1 MVQARAV
8 LCCAAIATA
17 ALQAQVGAARTPL
30 FQLPRQLNSQPQG
43 RLRQP
48 RAGDPADDFLV
59 QCAEELPACAPV
71 WAQVAPPA
79 FSVVVDSSQGPFTVH
94 VNTSWAPP
102 FAQRFY
108 TLVLL
113 SYFDGAPLYRVLPGF
128 VSQFG

>member
-1 MVQARAV
+1 M
-8 LCCAAIATA
+8 
-17 ALQAQVGAARTPL
+17 TPWPG
-30 FQLPRQLNSQPQG
+30 FG
-43 RLRQP
+43 
-48 RAGDPADDFLV
+48 RAGSIRSYPVRYIIPVPDAL
-59 QCAEELPACAPV
+59 ATTV